1 MTDRVQSRPIQWRV
15 HLRAAPA
22 DVYDWLDS
30 ARGREAFWAH
40 SAPETAPGTISFRFI
55 NGECVTSRILLRDPP
70 TQWHITYFRDSIVQ
84 FELHRCH
91 DGSTDLTVRESSVPD
106 DAWHDNFAGWVSV
119 LLSLKAAVD
128 FGVDLRNGDASRTWT
143 EGFVDV

>member
-1 MTDRVQSRPIQWRV
+1 MTDSGQSRPIRWRV

-22 DVYDWLDS
+22 DVYAVLDS

-40 SAPETAPGTISFRFI
+40 SAPETATGVISFRFI
-55 NGECVTSRILLRDPP
+55 NGEWVNSRILMRDPP
-70 TQWHITYFRDSIVQ
+70 RRWHITYFRDSIVQ

-91 DGSTDLTVRESSVPD
+91 DGSTDLTVRETGVPV

-119 LLSLKAAVD
+119 LLSLKATVD
-128 FGVDLRNGDASRTWT
+128 FGVDLRNGDTTRTWT